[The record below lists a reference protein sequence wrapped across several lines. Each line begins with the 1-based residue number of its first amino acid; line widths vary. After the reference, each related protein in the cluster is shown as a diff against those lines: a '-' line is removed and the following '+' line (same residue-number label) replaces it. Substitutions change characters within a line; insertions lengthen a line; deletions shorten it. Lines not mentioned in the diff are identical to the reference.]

1 MYDSLSGWGWQ
12 SQRSQESHSDKFLI
26 KLPPP
31 IMMIVFKE
39 RGNFYKA
46 FTHYKLREPLYWH
59 KCKLD
64 PNIYYL
70 PTSPCSL
77 SLYFHLKLNRVL
89 YANVCKGH

>member
-1 MYDSLSGWGWQ
+1 MILYQGGGGKVKGPRNL
-12 SQRSQESHSDKFLI
+12 SHSDKFLI

-31 IMMIVFKE
+31 IMKIVFKE

-46 FTHYKLREPLYWH
+46 FTHYKLRKPLYWH

-70 PTSPCSL
+70 
-77 SLYFHLKLNRVL
+77 YIHLKLNRVL